1 MSRSLRLV
9 RVDDFVLIVFAPGEA
24 FGSSERRVRSRFSHA
39 GRDYAFWLTDPIYD
53 RRLLAKLDGTY
64 PIGASY
70 VTISLGE
77 PLQEFVYKL
86 IAAILE
92 PDGQ

>member
-1 MSRSLRLV
+1 M
-9 RVDDFVLIVFAPGEA
+9 LIVFAPGEA

-64 PIGASY
+64 PIGASLDY
-70 VTISLGE
+70 QLNGIMCTRVFTR
-77 PLQEFVYKL
+77 
-86 IAAILE
+86 
-92 PDGQ
+92 